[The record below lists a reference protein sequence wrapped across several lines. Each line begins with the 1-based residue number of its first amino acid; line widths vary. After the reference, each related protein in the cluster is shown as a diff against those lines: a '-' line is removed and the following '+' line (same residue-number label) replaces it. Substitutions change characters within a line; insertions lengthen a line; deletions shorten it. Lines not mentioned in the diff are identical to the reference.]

1 MGEKLTKHGMKTF
14 LAPILWIIVTG
25 LVFFISAGGIAILR
39 AWIYMGIYAIGG
51 LIIGI
56 ILLKKSPKLLNDRG
70 KKQVGTKQL
79 DKIIILVYFLLAI
92 VITPLVA
99 GIDKRFN
106 ITEEQPFFYLY
117 ISIVLYI
124 FSSIFSVWPMLHNP
138 FFEGMVRIQE
148 DKNHSVVN
156 TGPYKIVR
164 HPGYIGM
171 LLGSI
176 SLPLALGSV
185 LAFIPV
191 LIMGLLI
198 FIRTYY
204 EDTTLKREL
213 SGYSEYCKKVRYRLI
228 PYIW

>member
-1 MGEKLTKHGMKTF
+1 MIVPGNSCNHDKEEINMGEKLTKH
-14 LAPILWIIVTG
+14 
-25 LVFFISAGGIAILR
+25 
-39 AWIYMGIYAIGG
+39 
-51 LIIGI
+51 
-56 ILLKKSPKLLNDRG
+56 
-70 KKQVGTKQL
+70 
-79 DKIIILVYFLLAI
+79 
-92 VITPLVA
+92 
-99 GIDKRFN
+99 
-106 ITEEQPFFYLY
+106 
-117 ISIVLYI
+117 
-124 FSSIFSVWPMLHNP
+124 
-138 FFEGMVRIQE
+138 
-148 DKNHSVVN
+148 
-156 TGPYKIVR
+156 
-164 HPGYIGM
+164 GM